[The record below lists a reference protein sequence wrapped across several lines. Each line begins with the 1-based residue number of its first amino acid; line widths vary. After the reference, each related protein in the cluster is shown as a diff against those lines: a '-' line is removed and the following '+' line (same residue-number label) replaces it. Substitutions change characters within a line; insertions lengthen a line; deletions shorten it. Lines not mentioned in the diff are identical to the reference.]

1 MPAVLKRLAA
11 AAGVKDVRRS
21 LDSRSCFSLGAGLF
35 ASTHFD
41 VDQKKIVHNPQGDTE
56 GKKEEGA
63 EASSSSSSSSSSSLH
78 DLVILDPNV
87 PDFFD
92 EADLELEDKI
102 VADAQEREA
111 KMWERDEVSRGEPS
125 H

>member
-1 MPAVLKRLAA
+1 MLLPWS
-11 AAGVKDVRRS
+11 RS
-21 LDSRSCFSLGAGLF
+21 LCFYPLRCGSEE
-35 ASTHFD
+35 D
-41 VDQKKIVHNPQGDTE
+41 CPQPTRRYGGEE
-56 GKKEEGA
+56 GEGA